1 MEVVRGRRSNLESA
15 AAASPPLPPPP
26 VLRHPLPFFICTIL
40 QLLLLLPSL
49 LGVDVGGRR

>member
-15 AAASPPLPPPP
+15 AAASPPLPPP